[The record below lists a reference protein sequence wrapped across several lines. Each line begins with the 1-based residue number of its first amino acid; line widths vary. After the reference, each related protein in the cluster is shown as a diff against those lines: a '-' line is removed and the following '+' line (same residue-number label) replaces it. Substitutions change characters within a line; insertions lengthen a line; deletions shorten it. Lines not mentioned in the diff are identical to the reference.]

1 MAPWSNSWLVL
12 GVGFFV
18 CALGADGRA
27 TAPPEPVDVSKAIEI
42 PPVVVTPTRREQTA
56 DEVDRSVALVDEE
69 AVRESQGQGVPEL
82 LEEST
87 GVFVQRTNRGAGSPI
102 IRGLIGPQNLI
113 LIDGI
118 RFNTSTFRTG
128 PNQYLALIDPFA
140 IRRIEVLRGPS
151 SVLYGN
157 GAMGGV
163 MQVFTRD
170 PPYPDGTTSVGGF
183 GVLRFSSADL
193 SPGGSAQFT
202 SRFSNVSMLMGATF
216 FRHGSMRL
224 GGGDELALSSYNRAA
239 WRAKIR
245 VAPTSRW
252 SLGASYLGSL
262 VLDAGRVDQLGN
274 GDLRVYDNTDHLAS
288 VTARYDGDGVVQR
301 IQASVSYHRLV
312 EHIDRYACTLSA
324 TGDGPLD
331 VDACTSL
338 DDGALTGKRRFDD
351 QVDVAGAQMDM
362 RLGFWGDRIHL
373 TTGGEAYYD
382 WIGSSR
388 EDAEA
393 GDGFSFVAQP
403 RGHFSDDSTYLSL
416 GAYLVGDAHVVDFGP
431 TIGRLQINSGVRYS
445 HFIAEASDVP
455 GIGDVSYSQG
465 GLVGSGGV
473 QWLRPGVYNLYASF
487 SQGFRAPNLQES
499 TVLGDT
505 GSKFEIPNNELRPE
519 RSDTVE
525 VGVKASVG
533 SVRLGAAWFLSMLTD
548 VVDEQATTWQGQS
561 EVAGKPVVQRANVA
575 KGRYQGVEADLS
587 FRFWRMSLNA
597 NAAWIVGEL
606 TDGDDESFPA
616 RRVPPLS
623 GTASLR
629 YDAPDAQWY
638 ALAGVRWAMAQDQ
651 LHPSDRKDLRIC
663 GTSPDSSVV
672 ADPCNGTPGWV
683 SFHVRGGWAP
693 AHWVRLDVGVSN
705 ALDARYR
712 MHGSGQDASGV
723 DARITGTF
731 TF

>member
-1 MAPWSNSWLVL
+1 MVPWSNCLLVL
-12 GVGFFV
+12 AVGFIV
-18 CALGADGRA
+18 CALDADGRA
-27 TAPPEPVDVSKAIEI
+27 SEPPEPVDVSETIEI
-42 PPVVVTPTRREQTA
+42 PPVVVTPARREQTT
-56 DEVDRSVALVDEE
+56 DEADRSVSLVNEE
-69 AVRESQGQGVPEL
+69 AVRESQGQGVSEL

-140 IRRIEVLRGPS
+140 IRRIEVVRGPS

-163 MQVFTRD
+163 MQVFTSA
-170 PPYPDGTTSVGGF
+170 PPFPDGSTTVEGG
-183 GVLRFSSADL
+183 GVLRFASADL
-193 SPGGSAQFT
+193 SPGGSAQIS
-202 SRFSNVSMLMGATF
+202 SRFGNVSLLMGGTVL
-216 FRHGSMRL
+216 RYGPLRL
-224 GGGDELALSSYNRAA
+224 GGGDELALSSYNMAA

-252 SLGASYLGSL
+252 SIDASYLGSL
-262 VLDAGRVDQLGN
+262 VLDAGRVDQLGK
-274 GDLRVYDNTDHLAS
+274 GDLRLYDNTDHLAS

-301 IQASVSYHRLV
+301 IQTSLSFHRLA
-312 EHIDRYACTLSA
+312 EHIDRYTCALSGS
-324 TGDGPLD
+324 GDTPLD
-331 VDACTSL
+331 VDACTAL
-338 DDGALTGKRRFDD
+338 DESTLTQKRRYDD
-351 QVDVAGAQMDM
+351 EVDVAGVQFSM
-362 RLGFWGDRIHL
+362 RLGFWEDRIHL
-373 TTGGEAYYD
+373 MTGGEAYHD

-388 EDAEA
+388 EDAKA
-393 GDGFSFVAQP
+393 DDGFSFVAQS
-403 RGHFSDDSTYLSL
+403 RGNFSDGSTYRSL
-416 GAYLVGDAHVVDFGP
+416 GAYLFGDAHVVDFGP

-445 HFIAEASDVP
+445 HFIAEAPDVP

-505 GSKFEIPNNELRPE
+505 GSKFEVPNNGLQPE
-519 RSDTVE
+519 RNDTIE

-533 SVRLGAAWFLSMLTD
+533 PVRLGAAWFLSMLKD
-548 VVDEQATTWQGQS
+548 VVDEQPTTWEGQS

-575 KGRYQGVEADLS
+575 KGRFQGVEANLS
-587 FRFWRMSLNA
+587 LRFWRMSLNA

-629 YDAPDAQWY
+629 YDDADARWY
-638 ALAGVRWAMAQDQ
+638 ALAGMRWAMSQDQ
-651 LHPSDRKDLRIC
+651 LHPSDRTDLRIC
-663 GTSPDSSVV
+663 GTSPDSSLL

-683 SFHVRGGWAP
+683 SFHVRGGWTP
-693 AHWVRLDVGVSN
+693 SDWVHLDVGVSN
-705 ALDARYR
+705 VLDARYR
-712 MHGSGQDASGV
+712 LHGSGQGASGV